1 MHPVSKI
8 DRRGDTRQVDDVP
21 IGGKNVDAVWGDI
34 AGEAFAQVAKA
45 AHFVLPLQYLA
56 QPGDFLFVA
65 AALGVG
71 IVAFIAPV
79 GTHPKLCLVVHG
91 KSADL
96 NLQHL
101 VFRPEYRRMQ
111 RLVAVF
117 LGVGNVVVKLV
128 GNVVPAGVDNP
139 QYGVAVGDFRHQ
151 NTHGAYIVHLREVD
165 PFAFHFAPDG
175 VDVLG
180 STTHVVTVNVLRFH
194 QAFEGF
200 DDVVNI
206 AVAIKAL
213 LRQ

>member
-1 MHPVSKI
+1 
-8 DRRGDTRQVDDVP
+8 
-21 IGGKNVDAVWGDI
+21 
-34 AGEAFAQVAKA
+34 
-45 AHFVLPLQYLA
+45 
-56 QPGDFLFVA
+56 
-65 AALGVG
+65 
-71 IVAFIAPV
+71 
-79 GTHPKLCLVVHG
+79 
-91 KSADL
+91 
-96 NLQHL
+96 
-101 VFRPEYRRMQ
+101 MQ

-151 NTHGAYIVHLREVD
+151 NTHGAHVVYLGEID
-165 PFAFHFAPDG
+165 PLALHFAPDG
-175 VDVLG
+175 VDMLG
-180 STTHVVTVNVLRFH
+180 PAAHVVAVNVLRFH